1 MAVVGLLWLL
11 AAAPTFA
18 QQVTEEQPKATIMP
32 EKTIA
37 AVLEEHTPE
46 LMSLPGVVGTAQGEC
61 AGEPC
66 IKVFVTKTTSDLL
79 QRIPSAIEGY
89 PVAIEETGEIR
100 ALDPS

>member
-1 MAVVGLLWLL
+1 MVGLLWLL
-11 AAAPTFA
+11 AAALTSA
-18 QQVTEEQPKATIMP
+18 QQATEEQPKAKIMP
-32 EKTIA
+32 EKTIQT
-37 AVLEEHTPE
+37 VLRIHTPG

-79 QRIPSAIEGY
+79 RQIPSAIEGY
-89 PVAIEETGEIR
+89 TVAVEETGEIR